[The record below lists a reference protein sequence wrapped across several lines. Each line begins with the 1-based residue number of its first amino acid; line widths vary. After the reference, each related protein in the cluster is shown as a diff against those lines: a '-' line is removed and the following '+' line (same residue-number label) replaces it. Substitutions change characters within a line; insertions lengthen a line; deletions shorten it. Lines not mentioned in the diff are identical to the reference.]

1 MNKIVGTQ
9 THTHTHKPAT
19 NITGP
24 HKAPFSPYRRRTSD
38 VCPSCPH
45 IPGMP
50 GASSESFLLD
60 HPTFYLE
67 RQQDHQGCSR
77 SVYTGPPPRHP
88 MCSWN
93 SHGTLSFITEI
104 MCFLLFLLLSAWNAE
119 WVPWVKE
126 SCLPHCCIPHTCCFA
141 SISPH

>member
-24 HKAPFSPYRRRTSD
+24 HKALFSPYRRRTSD

-67 RQQDHQGCSR
+67 RQQDHQGSP
-77 SVYTGPPPRHP
+77 G
-88 MCSWN
+88 
-93 SHGTLSFITEI
+93 LSIQ
-104 MCFLLFLLLSAWNAE
+104 A
-119 WVPWVKE
+119 
-126 SCLPHCCIPHTCCFA
+126 CLPGIPCVLG
-141 SISPH
+141 IPMVP